1 MLQLLLH
8 LCNLVRLPILLLS
21 TQVMELAQKVLVA
34 SDGFLRWRVNVYML
48 RQPPSLAARTH
59 LEKSIFPQTLEL
71 RLMETLPKIRY
82 STVIR
87 SRRREAVEGAI
98 AECAHILGSAAQRG
112 AM

>member
-21 TQVMELAQKVLVA
+21 TQIMELTQKVLVA
-34 SDGFLRWRVNVYML
+34 SDGFLCWSVNIYML
-48 RQPPSLAARTH
+48 RQPPSVAARTH
-59 LEKSIFPQTLEL
+59 LEKSVFPQTLKL
-71 RLMETLPKIRY
+71 RLMETLPEIPY
-82 STVIR
+82 STVIC

-98 AECAHILGSAAQRG
+98 TECAHILDSVAQRG